1 MQELPQLQSRL
12 YEAVAWNHDGE
23 AIAELVREGAQV
35 DYVHPSYGH
44 TALHNACKCDRPRA
58 IEMLLKHGADP
69 NRRFT
74 YRSPVD
80 ERVEAD
86 RVALHYVSSAD
97 AAAVL
102 ISAGADVNVADATG
116 TTPLMCAAFH
126 SHTDV
131 VRAFLA
137 AGASPLARQQK
148 RRGRKAHTARE
159 LTESKIEFFR
169 EAIRQAVADKN
180 RETAERRLQCYE
192 EIRDILLEAESR
204 VVAA

>member
-1 MQELPQLQSRL
+1 MEELPSLQSRL
-12 YEAVAWNHDGE
+12 YEVVSWNQNGE
-23 AIAELVREGAQV
+23 AIPDLVRDGAQV

-74 YRSPVD
+74 YHSPVD
-80 ERVEAD
+80 GRVEAD
-86 RVALHYVSSAD
+86 RIALHYVSSVD

-102 ISAGADVNVADATG
+102 IRAGADVNAADATG

-126 SHTDV
+126 GHTEV
-131 VRAFLA
+131 VRAFLTA
-137 AGASPLARQQK
+137 QASPLARQQK
-148 RRGRKAHTARE
+148 RRGHKARTARE
-159 LTESKIEFFR
+159 LVESKVEFFQ
-169 EAIRQAVADKN
+169 EAVRQAVADKN
-180 RETAERRLQCYE
+180 REAAERRLRCYE